1 MNSRIIAFRGVSF
14 FLTILKTSKP
24 SNFILHQFRGLHNL
38 WDTPK
43 VLINLGA
50 VTKRGPI
57 DLSLLFNIPLSNR
70 ALPVWLSQIQYQR
83 Q

>member
-43 VLINLGA
+43 LNALGVLI
-50 VTKRGPI
+50 
-57 DLSLLFNIPLSNR
+57 LLN
-70 ALPVWLSQIQYQR
+70 
-83 Q
+83 